1 MCATELRMCSHLMPH
16 ILQQSALVTSSR
28 SALSHANKAQHVAP
42 LCHVSLL
49 STKCLRHIALL
60 SSRATTCEQ
69 RHATKRSDVPLVSH
83 NEQRRALEEQRR
95 APCLRGDAYV
105 WCLRVMPTC
114 DAYLWCLC
122 VNAFVCDAY
131 VWMLVSAHISALYK
145 QR

>member
-1 MCATELRMCSHLMPH
+1 MCATELRTCSHLLPH

-49 STKCLRHIALL
+49 STKCPRHIALL
-60 SSRATTCEQ
+60 SSRATCEQ

-105 WCLRVMPTC
+105 
-114 DAYLWCLC
+114 
-122 VNAFVCDAY
+122 
-131 VWMLVSAHISALYK
+131 
-145 QR
+145 